1 MGGVLKSDLLDP
13 PPGSVQAKSDVSDLA
28 NDHRRNRQQP
38 ISGGTSPPSPPLVQ
52 VGCFRLG
59 PIHKWPNPGTPGF
72 GGGRV
77 SALTVCASI
86 WRGELI
92 GASCLPVAA
101 LIILCALAAPA
112 QAHGFGQRYDL
123 PLPLSLYL
131 FGTAAAVVLS
141 FVIVGLFARHT
152 PGAQGYPRLDVSTYP
167 LGRWITHPAIAL
179 VLRLI
184 AVALLILIT
193 VAGFIGSQNP
203 YQNLAPT
210 LVWIIFWVGLAVF
223 SAFAGDLW
231 ALVDPWR
238 ALFDWTDRLCQT
250 IAGRGFALR
259 LPYPEALGVWPAV
272 LLLLAVSWTEL
283 VFPSPAV
290 PANIAW
296 LAILYSLVTWTG
308 MMLFG
313 SATWVRHGE
322 VFSIFFGVFA
332 RFAPTEASARDFS
345 GACRLTLRPFGA
357 GLLANEPASAPM
369 VAFVLLVLATV
380 LYDGLL
386 TTPEWAELERALVGL
401 LPGAGEFAAILV
413 RTAGL
418 VAFWGLF
425 LGAYVAVGAVM
436 SLVAGSR
443 SAGEM
448 ARSFVFTLVPIAIAY
463 HLAHYLVY
471 LLTQGQYVIPLAS
484 DPFGY
489 GWNLFG
495 TAGYRV
501 DIAVVGARFA
511 WYAAVSSIVLGHIAA
526 VYLAD
531 VRAHQVLSVRRAALR
546 SQVPLTALM
555 VVYTFVSLSILAEPI
570 VERRAPARP
579 STAAPEVQNIPEDA
593 LVPELSTGRLQP
605 VGPGHSARLKLT
617 YRVMGS
623 AFHDGTRT
631 TAADLLY
638 AYMFAYRWAGRG
650 EGDSHY
656 DPVVA
661 AATAPLRR
669 RLAAVRISGIDTASK
684 SFRVGDVNFIRE
696 LFVVDVYLDVPP
708 EDPEQD
714 AVFAPPWSTLPW
726 HVLVLMEEA
735 VSRGWAAF
743 SNSEAAR
750 RGIPWLDLVRA
761 EDVKARLAALVDQF
775 EREAYRPESLQPLVS
790 AEEARKRWAAL
801 SAFYRE
807 HKHFLVTNGPYRLK
821 SWSGGRATLEAFRDL
836 SYPLG
841 VGSYDVYA
849 IPRRGYVVKAER
861 ENGGLR
867 ISAEIETVMKF
878 MRDHRIVRQAMASVD
893 PILVKRAAPE
903 CRYTVIDSA
912 GRVALAGVARPQ
924 EDLTFAVP
932 LDGTLPA
939 GNYTVLA
946 EILVNNNAM
955 NAQIERIPVVI
966 GGGR

>member
-1 MGGVLKSDLLDP
+1 L
-13 PPGSVQAKSDVSDLA
+13 QA
-28 NDHRRNRQQP
+28 
-38 ISGGTSPPSPPLVQ
+38 
-52 VGCFRLG
+52 
-59 PIHKWPNPGTPGF
+59 
-72 GGGRV
+72 
-77 SALTVCASI
+77 
-86 WRGELI
+86 GELTGVNRKAFALALI
-92 GASCLPVAA
+92 FAASCL
-101 LIILCALAAPA
+101 LTTPA

-152 PGAQGYPRLDVSTYP
+152 PGAQGYPRLDVSVYP
-167 LGRWITHPAIAL
+167 PGRWIAHPAVAL

-184 AVALLILIT
+184 AIALLILIIL
-193 VAGFIGSQNP
+193 AGFVGSQNP

-231 ALVDPWR
+231 ALINPWR
-238 ALFDWTDRLCQT
+238 TLFDWTDRLCRT
-250 IAGRGFALR
+250 IAGRGLGLR

-283 VFPSPAV
+283 VFPSPAA

-296 LAILYSLVTWTG
+296 LAVLYSLVTWTG

-332 RFAPTEASARDFS
+332 RFAPTEASVRDAS
-345 GACRLTLRPFGA
+345 GARGLALRPFGA
-357 GLLANEPASAPM
+357 GLLANDPASASM

-386 TTPEWAELERALVGL
+386 TTPEWVELERALVGVV
-401 LPGAGEFAAILV
+401 PGAGEFASILV

-418 VAFWGLF
+418 LAFWGLF
-425 LGAYVAVGAVM
+425 LGAYVAVSAVM

-448 ARSFVFTLVPIAIAY
+448 ARSFAFTLIPIAIAY

-471 LLTQGQYVIPLAS
+471 LLTQGQYIIPLAS

-501 DIAVVGARFA
+501 DIALVGARFA

-531 VRAHQVLSVRRAALR
+531 VRAHQVLPVRRAALR

-570 VERRAPARP
+570 VERRVPAQP
-579 STAAPEVQNIPEDA
+579 STAATEVQSIPEDA
-593 LVPELSTGRLQP
+593 LVPELSTGRLQS

-617 YRVMGS
+617 YRAMGS

-656 DPVVA
+656 DPAVA
-661 AATAPLRR
+661 AATAPLRQ

-726 HVLVLMEEA
+726 HVLVLIEEA

-743 SNSEAAR
+743 SKSEAAR
-750 RGIPWLDLVRA
+750 RGVPWLDLVRA
-761 EDVKARLAALVDQF
+761 EDVKTRLAALVDQF
-775 EREAYRPESLQPLVS
+775 EREAYRPEILQPLVS
-790 AEEARKRWAAL
+790 AEDARKRWTAL

-807 HKHFLVTNGPYRLK
+807 HRHFLVTNGPYRLK

-849 IPRRGYVVKAER
+849 TPRRGYVVKAER

-878 MRDHRIVRQAMASVD
+878 MRDYRIVRQPLTAVD

-903 CRYTVIDSA
+903 CRYVVIDSES
-912 GRVALAGVARPQ
+912 RVALAGVVRPQ
-924 EDLTFAVP
+924 EDLTFAVA
-932 LDGTLPA
+932 LDGKLPA
-939 GNYTVLA
+939 GKYTVMA
-946 EILVNNNAM
+946 QILVNNNAI
-955 NAQIERIPVVI
+955 NGQIERIPVVV